1 MASEKM
7 AQRPQ
12 SSYDDYVHTLQKIAP
27 QLRSLLSQ
35 LNNEQVIRGG
45 ATSGEG
51 ECVGGAGALEASS
64 STRRS
69 STSSS
74 SRKRTTGSR
83 STGNSRS
90 TTSRSSGSRSS
101 GTRSSGSS
109 STRTRRSGAPPRR
122 DNNGMYGDM
131 DIYNGDESTIQAV
144 SNCGK
149 IVYGVVR
156 DGKLDVQGTV
166 GEVCED
172 LLGVDSVNGG
182 RKRSS
187 TSRSRTD
194 TSGRSGTSRSTTG
207 RSGTS
212 RSTTGRSG
220 TGRSGTSSSTSSR
233 RRTSAN
239 NPCSMTSSTSSS
251 STGVRRRASN
261 LMNAADLDGGMC

>member
-12 SSYDDYVHTLQKIAP
+12 SSYDDYVNTLQKIAP

-35 LNNEQVIRGG
+35 LNSEQVIRGG

-83 STGNSRS
+83 STGSRS

-122 DNNGMYGDM
+122 NADGMYGDM

-182 RKRSS
+182 RKRNS
-187 TSRSRTD
+187 TSRSRT
-194 TSGRSGTSRSTTG
+194 GTSG

-220 TGRSGTSSSTSSR
+220 TGRSGTSSSTSSSR

-239 NPCSMTSSTSSS
+239 NPCSMTSSSSS
-251 STGVRRRASN
+251 TSTGVRRRASN
-261 LMNAADLDGGMC
+261 LMNAAELDGGMC

>member
-12 SSYDDYVHTLQKIAP
+12 SSYDDYVNTLQKIAP

-35 LNNEQVIRGG
+35 LNNDQVIRGG

-69 STSSS
+69 SASSS
-74 SRKRTTGSR
+74 SRRRATGSRSTGSRTTGSR
-83 STGNSRS
+83 SSATK
-90 TTSRSSGSRSS
+90 SS

-109 STRTRRSGAPPRR
+109 GARTRRSGAPPRR

-131 DIYNGDESTIQAV
+131 NIYNGDESTIQAV

-187 TSRSRTD
+187 TSRSRT
-194 TSGRSGTSRSTTG
+194 GTSG

-220 TGRSGTSSSTSSR
+220 TGRSGTSSSTTSR
-233 RRTSAN
+233 RSSAN
-239 NPCSMTSSTSSS
+239 NPCSMTSSSS
-251 STGVRRRASN
+251 STTGARRRASN